1 MVLTDSH
8 CLLKILATSRSQV
21 PPWLG
26 SYLTPQQC
34 ISSVAPPSGAPLM
47 HTPRPWLQQTP
58 ALKRILQATLVYALR
73 LFLLRPC
80 PVCPCSIQAEA
91 FLYSCFSLCISSS
104 RKHSDHPCISP
115 FVSPLL
121 STPSSTKTLR
131 TLYHANCFTYL
142 TLSIIMQA
150 FWREELFN
158 THLCIPGV

>member
-1 MVLTDSH
+1 MPFENSSYFEVTSPSMTWLLPNSTAMYLICSSTLRCPTHVHPEALVAADS
-8 CLLKILATSRSQV
+8 CTQ
-21 PPWLG
+21 
-26 SYLTPQQC
+26 
-34 ISSVAPPSGAPLM
+34 
-47 HTPRPWLQQTP
+47 
-58 ALKRILQATLVYALR
+58 RILQATLVYALR
-73 LFLLRPC
+73 LFLLRPR

-131 TLYHANCFTYL
+131 TSYHANCITYL

-150 FWREELFN
+150 F
-158 THLCIPGV
+158 